1 MPSSQTKLVEYA
13 KFSTVPGSPLL
24 GYVMYDREKFERHHP
39 TRVNHEGATCVWY
52 NGHWYVPTR
61 KGPPNDAS
69 GSRFSPL
76 GPLLTETQ
84 ATAFKA
90 DTGKSRW
97 TLLLDCAEGCGRAVR
112 AVVRVLNFAVRPVA
126 EGGKGYVPHS
136 WRQVP
141 NARTR
146 YEDALHRHLDAIRD
160 GETHDAESG
169 ESHWAHVATN
179 ALFLWELD
187 NPKEKTDE

>member
-13 KFSTVPGSPLL
+13 KFSIVPGSSFLCCA
-24 GYVMYDREKFERHHP
+24 MYDPEVFERHNP
-39 TRVNHEGATCVWY
+39 TRVNVAGATCVWY
-52 NGHWYVPTR
+52 NGHWYVPR
-61 KGPPNDAS
+61 DRGEPIDAAGCWFGPPEA
-69 GSRFSPL
+69 
-76 GPLLTETQ
+76 Q
-84 ATAFKA
+84 VTAFKA
-90 DTGKSRW
+90 DTGKPRW
-97 TLLLDCAEGCGRAVR
+97 TLLLDCARGCGRAVR
-112 AVVRVLNFAVRPVA
+112 AVVRALNFAVRPVA
-126 EGGKGYVPHS
+126 DGGKGYIPHS

-141 NARTR
+141 GARTR

-187 NPKEKTDE
+187 NPKEKTNE

>member
-1 MPSSQTKLVEYA
+1 MPSYPIEYTYESERYFYRIPSKLGRGYGYDYWSKEGSAWVGGYGTPVE
-13 KFSTVPGSPLL
+13 PPLV
-24 GYVMYDREKFERHHP
+24 GGERS
-39 TRVNHEGATCVWY
+39 
-52 NGHWYVPTR
+52 
-61 KGPPNDAS
+61 DA
-69 GSRFSPL
+69 
-76 GPLLTETQ
+76 
-84 ATAFKA
+84 AFKA

-97 TLLLDCAEGCGRAVR
+97 TLLLDCARGCGRAVR
-112 AVVRVLNFAVRPVA
+112 AVVRVLNFAVRPIA
-126 EGGKGYVPHS
+126 DGGKGYIPHS

-141 NARTR
+141 DARTR

-160 GETHDAESG
+160 GETHDGESG

>member
-1 MPSSQTKLVEYA
+1 MPSYPTKVRVVQWG
-13 KFSTVPGSPLL
+13 TGDPGLPGDVYVYDAATDLFYNRGQPLSSDPLL
-24 GYVMYDREKFERHHP
+24 FVDGEWRTRLGTTLCVLEGTITRE
-39 TRVNHEGATCVWY
+39 
-52 NGHWYVPTR
+52 
-61 KGPPNDAS
+61 
-69 GSRFSPL
+69 
-76 GPLLTETQ
+76 

-126 EGGKGYVPHS
+126 DGGKGYIPHS

-141 NARTR
+141 DARTR

-179 ALFLWELD
+179 ALFLWELN

>member
-1 MPSSQTKLVEYA
+1 MPNYPTKILVVRWPNGNLGDSRIYTLNPEDGLHYNI
-13 KFSTVPGSPLL
+13 PGHPLSWRPLTYRDDGYWVTGHGTACVGVDTAPVGVSPTL
-24 GYVMYDREKFERHHP
+24 VTADEP
-39 TRVNHEGATCVWY
+39 
-52 NGHWYVPTR
+52 
-61 KGPPNDAS
+61 
-69 GSRFSPL
+69 
-76 GPLLTETQ
+76 
-84 ATAFKA
+84 TAFKA

-141 NARTR
+141 DARTR

-179 ALFLWELD
+179 ALFLLELD

>member
-1 MPSSQTKLVEYA
+1 MPNSQTKLVEYA
-13 KFSTVPGSPLL
+13 KFSTVPESPLL
-24 GYVMYDREKFERHHP
+24 CYAMYDPEVFERHNP
-39 TRVNHEGATCVWY
+39 TRVNASGATCVWY
-52 NGHWYVPTR
+52 NGYWYVPR
-61 KGPPNDAS
+61 FMGAPNDAS

-76 GPLLTETQ
+76 GPPLPKAQ

-97 TLLLDCAEGCGRAVR
+97 TLLLDCARGCGRAVR
-112 AVVRVLNFAVRPVA
+112 AVVRVLNFAVRPIA
-126 EGGKGYVPHS
+126 DGGKGYIPHS

-141 NARTR
+141 DARTR

-160 GETHDAESG
+160 GEAHDAESG

>member
-1 MPSSQTKLVEYA
+1 MPSSQTKPVEYA
-13 KFSTVPGSPLL
+13 EFSTVPGSTGL
-24 GYVMYDREKFERHHP
+24 YAVIHDQEAFERDHP
-39 TRVNHEGATCVWY
+39 TRVNVAGATCVWY
-52 NGHWYVPTR
+52 DGYWHVPRLKGEPIDPTGR
-61 KGPPNDAS
+61 RFGPP
-69 GSRFSPL
+69 
-76 GPLLTETQ
+76 ETQ

-141 NARTR
+141 GARTR

-160 GETHDAESG
+160 GETQDAESG

>member
-1 MPSSQTKLVEYA
+1 MPSYPTKIKIVAWYDGRSADRDWEYTHVGDGLYQDSRA
-13 KFSTVPGSPLL
+13 VPFSSDPITPREDGTWVTRIGTVVRAVDGV
-24 GYVMYDREKFERHHP
+24 GTNP
-39 TRVNHEGATCVWY
+39 TQVIV
-52 NGHWYVPTR
+52 
-61 KGPPNDAS
+61 D
-69 GSRFSPL
+69 
-76 GPLLTETQ
+76 ETP
-84 ATAFKA
+84 AFKA

-97 TLLLDCAEGCGRAVR
+97 TLLLDCVEGCGRAVR
-112 AVVRVLNFAVRPVA
+112 AVVRVLNFAVRPVVD
-126 EGGKGYVPHS
+126 GGKWYIPHS
-136 WRQVP
+136 WRQLP
-141 NARTR
+141 NARVR